1 MLHLM
6 SLVHYY
12 IHLRGDGERREERA
26 DTHLSRDPEQTLST
40 DADSALVESDLMS
53 DVDGVRV
60 TQTDS
65 AVPEDSLSEAEE
77 KNQTDEVS
85 GAPVDSESSNLED
98 RVRELE
104 ELLCEAHREC
114 ERKNKDRERA
124 EEAYRIL
131 QSQYEETLKQWDELL
146 MVCLPEAERK
156 YEQAMET
163 NAQLEKEKS
172 NLMSRVDTMQGS
184 MQQLGHILCETRTEC
199 VEAKRKYEVERKLH
213 KYVQAELNK
222 KKENR
227 RENLRSLRES
237 VAEATE
243 KYEEAMVF
251 IDQLEDE
258 NSKLKSDVET
268 LQDSVQ
274 ELDREL
280 SVSRITCKE
289 TTRECDGAKQEL
301 RILQSECSEM
311 KEILLKE
318 REQELEAHNIRASQY
333 DQMTLTHNEKLLK
346 ISLAEAEARYEQEK
360 ETNTHLEKEKSD
372 LMSQVE
378 KLKGTVEGLGEL
390 LSEKHSQCAE
400 ALLECSKTKS
410 IQATIKSK
418 EKTLE
423 QEKESL
429 KVSLLEAETKYSEVM
444 KTNTKLEYQNSTLLF
459 DLVGLQDL
467 MRDMKREL
475 SETKRTCNTA
485 LRECEQGRETSS
497 ILQSQCDQ
505 MKETLSDKEKSHM
518 VALAEAVE
526 KYNQAMESNAQLENE
541 KSDLMDQVHKLQS
554 RVQQLE
560 EELSGTCRKCEEI
573 TENYHIGGVYSLI
586 NNRLSPGSVFNTWVR
601 KVM

>member
-1 MLHLM
+1 M
-6 SLVHYY
+6 
-12 IHLRGDGERREERA
+12 
-26 DTHLSRDPEQTLST
+26 
-40 DADSALVESDLMS
+40 
-53 DVDGVRV
+53 
-60 TQTDS
+60 
-65 AVPEDSLSEAEE
+65 AVF
-77 KNQTDEVS
+77 Q
-85 GAPVDSESSNLED
+85 
-98 RVRELE
+98 
-104 ELLCEAHREC
+104 
-114 ERKNKDRERA
+114 
-124 EEAYRIL
+124 
-131 QSQYEETLKQWDELL
+131 
-146 MVCLPEAERK
+146 
-156 YEQAMET
+156 
-163 NAQLEKEKS
+163 
-172 NLMSRVDTMQGS
+172 
-184 MQQLGHILCETRTEC
+184 
-199 VEAKRKYEVERKLH
+199 KYEVERTLH
-213 KYVQAELNK
+213 KYVQAELDK

-227 RENLRSLRES
+227 KEKLRSLRES
-237 VAEATE
+237 LAEATE

-311 KEILLKE
+311 KEILLKVSLDEAE
-318 REQELEAHNIRASQY
+318 RKYEKAMMTNAELEKKNSDLTSQECEQEREAHIKQKSCCEDFREALRERSELLKESEQELEAHNIRVSQY

-360 ETNTHLEKEKSD
+360 ETNAHLEKEKSD

-418 EKTLE
+418 QKTLE

-429 KVSLLEAETKYSEVM
+429 KVSLVEAETKYSEVM
-444 KTNTKLEYQNSTLLF
+444 KTNTKLEYQNSTLLSH
-459 DLVGLQDL
+459 VVRLQDL
-467 MRDMKREL
+467 MDDLKREL
-475 SETKRTCNTA
+475 SETKRTCNAA

-526 KYNQAMESNAQLENE
+526 KYNHAMESNAQLENE
-541 KSDLMDQVHKLQS
+541 KSDLMDRAQTARQS
-554 RVQQLE
+554 AAA
-560 EELSGTCRKCEEI
+560 
-573 TENYHIGGVYSLI
+573 GGRAL
-586 NNRLSPGSVFNTWVR
+586 
-601 KVM
+601 